1 MAAVE
6 ESLAPQL
13 RRFGSGRS
21 VTPFTLGTMRALDSP
36 AQMVAVL
43 EAAVAAGIRH
53 VETAP
58 AYGPAETFLG
68 QALQRLEQRDPVQ
81 RRALVLTSKLLP
93 GCSLEQG
100 QAQLRALLARLAIP
114 RLDNLAVHGLNTPEH
129 LHWVLQ
135 GDGRELL
142 AWAEAEGLV
151 GQLGFSSHGA
161 TSLIEQALAS
171 GRFGFCSLH
180 LHLFDQE
187 RLPLAR
193 AALADGIGVM
203 AISPADKGGRLY
215 DPPPELLA
223 DCAPF
228 HPLELAYRFLLD
240 QGISTLTLGAAQPG
254 DLVWARAI
262 GRGPAGDGGCGLSSP
277 EGVAAGSSQPA
288 PVASPRPVGQAA
300 ASPAG
305 RGWDGIGAS
314 GSGLSAAGD
323 AASGAAPLPVQ
334 PAGVWLSPEQRLA
347 IEHMEASGRER
358 LGESR
363 CGQCRQCLPCPNE
376 LPIPALLR
384 LRNLA
389 LGHGMVP
396 FASER
401 YSLIGRAGHW
411 WEQIDA
417 SACRAC
423 GDCLPRCPLQLPI
436 PDLLADTH
444 RRLAA
449 PPRRRLWG

>member
-1 MAAVE
+1 MP
-6 ESLAPQL
+6 SW
-13 RRFGSGRS
+13 RGFGRGRP

-36 AQMVAVL
+36 AQMAVVL

-58 AYGPAETFLG
+58 AYGPAEAFLG
-68 QALQRLEQRDPVQ
+68 EALQGLERRDPAL
-81 RRALVLTSKLLP
+81 RGELVLTSKLLP

-129 LHWVLQ
+129 LEWALA

-142 AWAEAEGLV
+142 AWAEGEGLV

-161 TSLIEQALAS
+161 TPLIEQALAS

-180 LHLFDQE
+180 LHLFDPE

-193 AALADGIGVM
+193 AALAGGIGVM

-215 DPPPELLA
+215 DPPAELLA

-254 DLVWARAI
+254 DLAWARSLT
-262 GRGPAGDGGCGLSSP
+262 AGSGGGGGCGRPSP
-277 EGVAAGSSQPA
+277 DSPDAGSCE
-288 PVASPRPVGQAA
+288 
-300 ASPAG
+300 
-305 RGWDGIGAS
+305 
-314 GSGLSAAGD
+314 
-323 AASGAAPLPVQ
+323 SGAGEAV
-334 PAGVWLSPEQRLA
+334 GVPDSWLSPEQRQALA
-347 IEHMEASGRER
+347 RLKEAGRER
-358 LGESR
+358 LGGTR
-363 CGQCRQCLPCPNE
+363 CGQCRQCLPCPNAV
-376 LPIPALLR
+376 PIPALLR

-389 LGHGMVP
+389 VGHGMVP

-411 WEQIDA
+411 WEQVDA
-417 SACRAC
+417 SACQRC